1 MSIYVREHLRFGE
14 DVTRQQDSNVRDDVR
29 GSLAQL
35 NILTPDN
42 HISEVK
48 KKDSTIALAP
58 GEFGGFALENVDTY
72 VQAISPGCQ
81 INRKVVISNDAVIEN
96 VTFVNLDSDHTGV
109 LVEVN
114 STSTVMFRNCVFSRT
129 SSDQLSSLVAF
140 ESGGKGIMVG
150 CLFKGSIQGTTN
162 VVSNPGAVPNVQ
174 LVACYNRTGGTL
186 AQVTSTAVL

>member
-48 KKDSTIALAP
+48 KKDSTIALSP

-72 VQAISPGCQ
+72 DFC
-81 INRKVVISNDAVIEN
+81 
-96 VTFVNLDSDHTGV
+96 
-109 LVEVN
+109 
-114 STSTVMFRNCVFSRT
+114 
-129 SSDQLSSLVAF
+129 
-140 ESGGKGIMVG
+140 
-150 CLFKGSIQGTTN
+150 
-162 VVSNPGAVPNVQ
+162 
-174 LVACYNRTGGTL
+174 
-186 AQVTSTAVL
+186 